1 MCYRETFMNKRK
13 ILAYAIG
20 PIGSAL
26 VSFASVP
33 LIAWFFTVEDV
44 GKISIFNA
52 VASLATLIFC
62 LGLDQ
67 AFTREYHG
75 SDDRPGLLKQTML
88 PGGIL
93 MFILIVGCMCYDTRM
108 LSRLIFDESSL
119 FLSLMVILCFFTQ
132 YIARFLSLILRM
144 QERAMAY
151 SMSQLLP
158 KIFFLLF
165 LLIGVGIG
173 YERNLKQLLSAYV
186 LSACLVFFIYLF
198 NTRYD
203 WMPAVNATLDRKKM
217 RLLLNFG
224 LPLVFGS
231 LASWGLNVADRFFL
245 RYYSS
250 FSELGIYSVTMSVSA
265 VATLFAGIFNTIW
278 APLVYRWLSEGNI
291 NTQKID
297 DIGEH
302 VLAAIYFAIVGC
314 SMFSWVVP
322 YLLPNQY
329 APIEYLLPVCLF
341 SPLLYTLSEVTAVGI
356 SISRRTIFSMLA
368 SVLAMLCNLLGNYLL
383 VPKYGAAG
391 AATST
396 LLSFVLFY
404 VLRTEFSKYVWRN
417 IATRKTY
424 LVLTLLSIHVLINLW
439 VLKDSLSVVIIS
451 LVLLFLGVLMFP
463 TTIQASRK
471 TLQGFM
477 SKIWL

>member
-1 MCYRETFMNKRK
+1 MNKK
-13 ILAYAIG
+13 IILSYAVG
-20 PIGSAL
+20 PIGSAI

-52 VASLATLIFC
+52 VVSLATLVFC

-67 AFTREYHG
+67 AFAREYHG
-75 SDDRPGLLKQTML
+75 CKDKAALLKETIL
-88 PGGIL
+88 PGAVL
-93 MFILIVGCMCYDTRM
+93 LLLLIVLTSIYDARL
-108 LSRLIFDESSL
+108 LSRLIFDESSKYL
-119 FLSLMVILCFFTQ
+119 TVMVVVCFIAQ

-158 KIFFLLF
+158 KVLFLLF
-165 LLIGVGIG
+165 LLTGVGLG
-173 YERNLKQLLSAYV
+173 YERNLKQLLTAYV
-186 LSACLVFFIYLF
+186 LSACLVFFIYLY

-203 WMPAVNATLDRKKM
+203 WLPAIKATTDEKQIKV
-217 RLLLNFG
+217 LLKFG

-278 APLVYRWLSEGNI
+278 APLVYRWLSEGKVD
-291 NTQKID
+291 TQKID
-297 DIGEH
+297 NIGEH

-314 SMFSWVVP
+314 GLVSWIVP
-322 YLLPNQY
+322 YLLPSQY
-329 APIEYLLPVCLF
+329 SPIEYLLPVCLF
-341 SPLLYTLSEVTAVGI
+341 APLLYTLSEVTAVGI
-356 SISRRTIFSMLA
+356 AISRRTMFSMLA
-368 SVLAMLCNLLGNYLL
+368 SVTAMLCNLLGNYLL

-404 VLRTEFSKYVWRN
+404 VLRTEFSKHVWRK
-417 IATRKTY
+417 IPTLKTY
-424 LVLTLLSIHVLINLW
+424 MAIGILSIYVLFNLW
-439 VLKDSLSVVIIS
+439 VVKGGITMVGAS
-451 LVLLFLGVLMFP
+451 LVLFALGCFIFLNSLKLTMVSLISILNKNK
-463 TTIQASRK
+463 IQ
-471 TLQGFM
+471 
-477 SKIWL
+477 